1 MAREKGMG
9 SLQLEKS
16 GRWTMR
22 VGIKG
27 KRYSRSTRTTDREKA
42 EKFLERFL
50 SPLGL
55 GSRRLPLADVW
66 LEYVKSPDRRDLA
79 QSTLNAKRLVWMEF
93 ARWMEHHHLE
103 IGNLAEVT
111 HEAIAEY
118 LACIRAEVCAS
129 TYNARICVLR
139 EIFHVLAAK
148 AGLVDDPWE
157 GVRLHADDCHS
168 RRELTLDEIERLM
181 KAATKAGGEWKRLF
195 TIGIYTGLR
204 LGDCCCLAWNSVN
217 LERGVIQLVP
227 TKTRKHAHGQ
237 PVTIPIHPQLKAELE
252 IALARD
258 HERRACAAAASQPD
272 LTHRDDG
279 LGGDA
284 SAVAAPRQE
293 ASVLPHSPD
302 TKARSALA
310 SLGLVAS
317 PGVAPTRKGR
327 LIRETRKD
335 TNKAF
340 SASAFVNPTISDYYK
355 NSKWRVSHGLELIF
369 KAAHIETSVR
379 LEGRRTRTPEATF
392 HSLRHTFVSLAA
404 NAGVPLPIVASIVGH
419 SSTAMT
425 RHYYHENEEV
435 LRQAVAAIP
444 AIGTGA
450 AAVPPVALPSLG
462 TTVTPPRAVPRQ
474 GGVPARLKRLDKYLA
489 QGLITQDEYA
499 AQRARILA
507 EL

>member
-79 QSTLNAKRLVWMEF
+79 PSTLNAKRLVWMDF

-148 AGLVDDPWE
+148 AGLIDDPWE
-157 GVRLHADDCHS
+157 GVRLHADDSHS
-168 RRELTLDEIERLM
+168 RRELSLDEIERLM
-181 KAATKAGGEWKRLF
+181 KAAAKAGGEWKRLF

-217 LERGVIQLVP
+217 LERGVIQLIP

-237 PVTIPIHPQLKAELE
+237 PVTIPIHPQLKAELSTPIPE
-252 IALARD
+252 STR
-258 HERRACAAAASQPD
+258 
-272 LTHRDDG
+272 
-279 LGGDA
+279 
-284 SAVAAPRQE
+284 
-293 ASVLPHSPD
+293 LPSP
-302 TKARSALA
+302 
-310 SLGLVAS
+310 
-317 PGVAPTRKGR
+317 
-327 LIRETRKD
+327 
-335 TNKAF
+335 
-340 SASAFVNPTISDYYK
+340 FVNPTLADYYK
-355 NSKWRVSHGLELIF
+355 NSKWRISHGLELIF

-379 LEGRRTRTPEATF
+379 IEGRRTRTPEATF

-404 NAGVPLPIVASIVGH
+404 NAGVPLPVVQSIVGH

-425 RHYYHENEEV
+425 RHYYHENEDV

-444 AIGTGA
+444 AIGKGEVFSDRINRIDRIKNDGA
-450 AAVPPVALPSLG
+450 EKRGRSAN
-462 TTVTPPRAVPRQ
+462 
-474 GGVPARLKRLDKYLA
+474 VPARLKRLDKYLV
-489 QGLITQDEYA
+489 QGLITEEEHA